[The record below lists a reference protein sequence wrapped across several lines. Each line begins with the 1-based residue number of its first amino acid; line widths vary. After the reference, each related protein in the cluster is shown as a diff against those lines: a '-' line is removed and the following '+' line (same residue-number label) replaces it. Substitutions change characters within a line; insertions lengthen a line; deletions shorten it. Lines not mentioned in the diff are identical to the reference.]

1 MKVLF
6 LDIDGVLNSTKFYN
20 ERPKMKEY
28 DGLSF
33 PCDNFDYRAISLL
46 NDILDKTQAKLVI
59 SSDWRFDEDLESCLK
74 YHGLKYDIY
83 GKTPYDKHYRRGYE
97 IQKYLLSVGNEVD
110 NFCIIDDID
119 NWFLPYQMKYVVK
132 TIFSDGL
139 TKELADKAIKIL
151 NNEKE

>member
-1 MKVLF
+1 MKILF
-6 LDIDGVLNSTKFYN
+6 LDIDGVLNSTMFYN
-20 ERPKMKEY
+20 ERIRMKEY
-28 DGLSF
+28 ESLSF

-74 YHGLKYDIY
+74 YHGLNHNIY

-97 IQKYLLSVGNEVD
+97 IQKYLLSIGNKVD
-110 NFCIIDDID
+110 KFCIIDDID

-132 TIFSDGL
+132 TTFNEGL
-139 TKELADKAIKIL
+139 TKELAEKAINIL
-151 NNEKE
+151 NDV